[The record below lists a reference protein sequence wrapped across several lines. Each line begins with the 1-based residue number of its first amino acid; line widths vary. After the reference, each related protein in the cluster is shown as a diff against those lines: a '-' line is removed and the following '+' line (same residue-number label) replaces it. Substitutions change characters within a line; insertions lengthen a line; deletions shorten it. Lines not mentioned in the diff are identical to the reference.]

1 MERIVEIIRTVF
13 YKSFDGIKFKTEKEC
28 KEWETHIKLKD
39 LHKKLLLCHFHSRCK
54 VVPYEING
62 TTLKDI
68 NPAPFFT
75 YLHREELNNKNVY
88 IVGYRICYY
97 DNTDYD
103 VLGYLKQS
111 APPIPYYQPLH
122 GVTYRLRGG
131 KVILLRCFKTHKEK
145 PYLCTIPSKWIDLPI
160 EELKKEVEV
169 YLLKRKVYIRQEVLE
184 PKYIKKEL

>member
-28 KEWETHIKLKD
+28 RDWETHIKLKD
-39 LHKKLLLCHFHSRCK
+39 LHRKLLLCHFHSRCK

-68 NPAPFFT
+68 NPAPLDKH
-75 YLHREELNNKNVY
+75 LHSEELNNKNVY
-88 IVGYRICYY
+88 VVYHKICYY
-97 DNTDYD
+97 DNPNYG
-103 VLGYLKQS
+103 VIGHINQYIRELSYLK
-111 APPIPYYQPLH
+111 PLH
-122 GVTYRLRGG
+122 GVTYRLRGS

-160 EELKKEVEV
+160 EELKKEVED
-169 YLLKRKVYIRQEVLE
+169 YLLKRKVYDRQEVLE